1 MPHYD
6 RVNVLLVDNSTG
18 IRDSV
23 REIFHLQGFRN
34 IRLGTTLA
42 DVHRALVAPTPDI
55 MILGAHFDDGDV
67 TDFVRRLRHHEIG
80 DNPFI
85 PVIVMT
91 GAPTA
96 ELVKA
101 VIDSGADD
109 LLTVPLSTAQLVSRV
124 ETLVNDRKPFV
135 VTGDYVGPDR
145 RKDKDRPKDA
155 PKIEVPN
162 TFRSKV
168 TGEPMTVSVQEMI
181 DKAVAEV
188 NVHKLERYA
197 FQIGWLA
204 ERIAPAIEDG
214 KSDKETADHLDR
226 LVYVCEDAGRR
237 MRGTKYEYVG
247 DLCRSMLRVAERVN
261 KSMPNPAE
269 KDIRLLMPLSQAIQ
283 QGFADVDSAVTAQRI
298 AASVE
303 QTK

>member
-1 MPHYD
+1 
-6 RVNVLLVDNSTG
+6 
-18 IRDSV
+18 
-23 REIFHLQGFRN
+23 
-34 IRLGTTLA
+34 
-42 DVHRALVAPTPDI
+42 
-55 MILGAHFDDGDV
+55 
-67 TDFVRRLRHHEIG
+67 
-80 DNPFI
+80 
-85 PVIVMT
+85 
-91 GAPTA
+91 
-96 ELVKA
+96 
-101 VIDSGADD
+101 
-109 LLTVPLSTAQLVSRV
+109 
-124 ETLVNDRKPFV
+124 
-135 VTGDYVGPDR
+135 
-145 RKDKDRPKDA
+145 
-155 PKIEVPN
+155 
-162 TFRSKV
+162 
-168 TGEPMTVSVQEMI
+168 MTVSVQEMI

-204 ERIAPAIEDG
+204 ERIAPVIEDG

-237 MRGTKYEYVG
+237 MRGTKYEHVG